1 MNPSNKQQEKIRGRA
16 IPFRRRGHMVGEER
30 HEYLIMQIRLKSR
43 PKQRSWGAIESR
55 LTAGIPRIS

>member
-1 MNPSNKQQEKIRGRA
+1 M

-43 PKQRSWGAIESR
+43 PKQSLWGAIESR